1 MKKSLLAIILIA
13 PLALFAQT
21 SHIITAFNFGF
32 APENLT
38 IEAGDTVYVQTQN
51 FHTATEVS
59 EANWLANNATSN
71 GGFWV
76 GFGSQTSDD
85 WFVLNEP
92 GMYYYI
98 CVPHA
103 SMGMKGTINV
113 TGTSVGIENSAKADE
128 FSISPQGNGN
138 YQITFSDAD
147 EFAVITTS
155 GKKLY
160 SKALNASDNQTQI
173 GLSDLPAGIYLG
185 VFARDGKGV
194 KVVKFVR

>member
-1 MKKSLLAIILIA
+1 MKKTLLTFLLIA
-13 PLALFAQT
+13 PLTLLAQT

-38 IEAGDTVYVQTQN
+38 IEVGDTVYVQTQN

-113 TGTSVGIENSAKADE
+113 TGTSVGIENSVKADD
-128 FSISPQGNGN
+128 FSILPQGNGN
-138 YQITFSDAD
+138 YLITFNDVD
-147 EFAVITTS
+147 EFAVITTA
-155 GKKLY
+155 GKQMY
-160 SKALNASDNQTQI
+160 SKALGNSDNQSQI
-173 GLSDLPAGIYLG
+173 TLSDLPAGIYLG